1 MKKNVTKHSKWF
13 FSLFCPKALWTI
25 KHAPC
30 CPSLLNYQSVPEEEK
45 PNQKIWKKKK
55 IILKYWFLT
64 KTFET
69 EIPMFT
75 SLPSIFFSFAWI
87 KQVHH
92 GDYSTESIP
101 QHGNLLFTSKE
112 KKRKQ
117 NKTTIFSGKWQQQQ
131 RWDKSLNILISCLFP
146 IMINVIL
153 SFNKTYGFWTIHVIF
168 SSFYLLLG
176 SDIFTRL
183 EMN

>member
-1 MKKNVTKHSKWF
+1 MLPLSIKLSV
-13 FSLFCPKALWTI
+13 CPRGGKA
-25 KHAPC
+25 K
-30 CPSLLNYQSVPEEEK
+30 SEDMEK
-45 PNQKIWKKKK
+45 KKKK

-75 SLPSIFFSFAWI
+75 SLPSIFFSFARI

-112 KKRKQ
+112 KKG
-117 NKTTIFSGKWQQQQ
+117 NKIRQ
-131 RWDKSLNILISCLFP
+131 
-146 IMINVIL
+146 L
-153 SFNKTYGFWTIHVIF
+153 SFQASDNNNKDETKA
-168 SSFYLLLG
+168 
-176 SDIFTRL
+176 
-183 EMN
+183 

>member
-1 MKKNVTKHSKWF
+1 MDYKTCTMLPLSIKLSV
-13 FSLFCPKALWTI
+13 CPRGGKA
-25 KHAPC
+25 K
-30 CPSLLNYQSVPEEEK
+30 SEDME
-45 PNQKIWKKKK
+45 KKKK

-146 IMINVIL
+146 IMINVTL
-153 SFNKTYGFWTIHVIF
+153 SFNKTYGFWTIHIIF